1 MDEIYLNWPLP
12 PNEMQRS
19 SNIYEPPSEQFTQFP
34 VPNFVPFCFNIYW
47 QCRMC
52 LYKPT
57 EEQQCTLLRQD
68 ITFTRQDFYEANFMS
83 FSAVAE
89 QQRLPRPGRIS
100 FTPAPP
106 RNIWLPPTQDRNF
119 AIAPESGLDC
129 WPGQSAPASTL
140 SQQTEFYKEKKKNNY
155 KLN

>member
-1 MDEIYLNWPLP
+1 
-12 PNEMQRS
+12 MQRS
-19 SNIYEPPSEQFTQFP
+19 SNIYEPPSEQLTYFA
-34 VPNFVPFCFNIYW
+34 VPNFVPFCFNVYW
-47 QCRMC
+47 QCPMC
-52 LYKPT
+52 LYKPR
-57 EEQQCTLLRQD
+57 EEWQSTPLRQD
-68 ITFTRQDFYEANFMS
+68 ITFTRQDFYEASFMS
-83 FSAVAE
+83 HSVVAE
-89 QQRLPRPGRIS
+89 QQRFPRSGRIS

-129 WPGQSAPASTL
+129 WPGQSAPASTP

>member
-12 PNEMQRS
+12 QNEMQRS
-19 SNIYEPPSEQFTQFP
+19 SNIYEPPSEQLTHFP

-47 QCRMC
+47 QCPTC
-52 LYKPT
+52 LYKPRGEWQST
-57 EEQQCTLLRQD
+57 PLRQD

-83 FSAVAE
+83 HSVVAE
-89 QQRLPRPGRIS
+89 QQRFPRSGRIS

-106 RNIWLPPTQDRNF
+106 WNIWLPPAQDRNF

-129 WPGQSAPASTL
+129 WPGQSAPASTP